1 MKKILIPILISTML
15 LGSTQVFA
23 EKLDAPA
30 TREDLMTF
38 AGLTFEKTFE
48 NDELTYNIKGSDEA
62 KAIYD
67 ASVEENNRRID
78 ELWAKNALALFSEDH
93 QLDIDFKNS
102 SYGIVQFNCTLS
114 GITVDR
120 LADKL
125 TAQKAKA
132 VDADHRH
139 DWMYFDVTDQKGN
152 TVLLRY
158 CQSCEEWQAFR
169 AEASAEKQTSSLPT
183 SLTKSR

>member
-1 MKKILIPILISTML
+1 MKKTRLLISILLTAVL
-15 LGSTQVFA
+15 SILGSTVAFAADSDATAHTPRAA
-23 EKLDAPA
+23 EKLVEYLTTLSPEEIITTLQDK
-30 TREDLMTF
+30 DYLNLLLMDYYWEPYEQNDPLTSF
-38 AGLTFEKTFE
+38 AKQNGLRVT
-48 NDELTYNIKGSDEA
+48 LT
-62 KAIYD
+62 
-67 ASVEENNRRID
+67 EETPMRGQYAFR
-78 ELWAKNALALFSEDH
+78 
-93 QLDIDFKNS
+93 
-102 SYGIVQFNCTLS
+102 LS